1 MKNKFLI
8 FILIFVIGILSGILL
23 LKYINLQKTFSFLYN
38 NPEIGSPPLLVPPKS
53 ETQTLCQEIKNGIEV
68 SLKEQKTR
76 ICEDGKALEEF
87 SVSTGKQDT
96 PTPTGEFSV
105 TYKTPVLYSK
115 IAESWLPFWIGFH
128 EDHGFHELPINLNG
142 KRVGEDKIGETDSLG
157 CIRLKIGD
165 AEKIYQRVKIGTKI
179 IIF

>member
-8 FILIFVIGILSGILL
+8 PVLILFIGILTGILL
-23 LKYINLQKTFSFLYN
+23 LKYVAPGVDLFLISKKEIESPSLSVTQK
-38 NPEIGSPPLLVPPKS
+38 K
-53 ETQTLCQEIKNGIEV
+53 ETQTLCKEIKNGIEV

-105 TYKTPVLYSK
+105 IYKTPVLYSK
-115 IAESWLPFWIGFH
+115 IADSWLPFWVGFH
-128 EDHGFHELPINLNG
+128 EDHGFHELPINLQG

-157 CIRLKIGD
+157 CVRLRIED
-165 AEKIYQRVKIGTKI
+165 AEKIYQWAKIGVKIV
-179 IIF
+179 IF